1 MLIKRICKKKQER
14 RVTGVYEEGTQDRR
28 TMNRTS

>member
-1 MLIKRICKKKQER
+1 MNEMLIKRICKAKQRR

-28 TMNRTS
+28 TMK